1 VSEDRRQGDTDPNK
15 AIIGGTAMVRGNSS
29 FGSTIMDHEK
39 FQSVQYVQG
48 ENRAMLQAN
57 LPQFKKLTTLL
68 DEEEYYEIEKS
79 KPELRLS
86 LPIQIGYLILQYAK
100 LHMLQ
105 FYYDFLDIFIDRADF
120 QYCEMDTDSA

>member
-1 VSEDRRQGDTDPNK
+1 
-15 AIIGGTAMVRGNSS
+15 
-29 FGSTIMDHEK
+29 MDQEE

-48 ENRAMLQAN
+48 ENRAMLQAI
-57 LPQFKKLTTLL
+57 LPQIKKLTTLL
-68 DEEEYYEIEKS
+68 DEEEYYEIENS

-105 FYYDFLDIFIDRADF
+105 FYYDLWINLSIVPTSSIVKWIEILFTWL
-120 QYCEMDTDSA
+120 